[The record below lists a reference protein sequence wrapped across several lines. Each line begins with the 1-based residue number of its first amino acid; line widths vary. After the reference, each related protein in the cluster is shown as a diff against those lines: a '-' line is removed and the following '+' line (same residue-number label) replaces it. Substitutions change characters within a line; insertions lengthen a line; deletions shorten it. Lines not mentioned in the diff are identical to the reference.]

1 MKMNIRNTKVNILK
15 NIISSQLR
23 PLVQGDYIYLD
34 VPYHANLGDT
44 LIWQGTLD
52 FLKTLPYKCLH
63 SSWYNSTKYKD
74 IADKNP
80 NCHVILHGGGNFG
93 DVWVECHKFRKKVI
107 EDLPYHKIIIFPQT
121 IYYQEEKNLKVDAE
135 FFSKYP
141 NVTICARDKHSLKTL
156 EDYFPNNPSL
166 LVPDMAF
173 FMDDHWLKP
182 ETTEDRSLFL
192 MRTDHE
198 LKDGETLNI
207 PEGADIS
214 DWPTLNSFGGKLR
227 YNLLRRFRFG
237 LNRVDSLL
245 ESNIEQRFTDFYWKN
260 ILRPYNVKLVVD
272 FLQSYKH
279 IYTTRMHA
287 GILGVILG
295 KSDINIYDN
304 AYGKMAWFYETW
316 LSDVEGIRMLN
327 NNSKK

>member
-1 MKMNIRNTKVNILK
+1 
-15 NIISSQLR
+15 
-23 PLVQGDYIYLD
+23 
-34 VPYHANLGDT
+34 
-44 LIWQGTLD
+44 
-52 FLKTLPYKCLH
+52 
-63 SSWYNSTKYKD
+63 
-74 IADKNP
+74 
-80 NCHVILHGGGNFG
+80 
-93 DVWVECHKFRKKVI
+93 
-107 EDLPYHKIIIFPQT
+107 
-121 IYYQEEKNLKVDAE
+121 
-135 FFSKYP
+135 
-141 NVTICARDKHSLKTL
+141 
-156 EDYFPNNPSL
+156 
-166 LVPDMAF
+166 MAF
-173 FMDDHWLKP
+173 FMDDYWLKP
-182 ETTEDRSLFL
+182 ETTEDRTLFL

-198 LKDGETLNI
+198 LKEGETLNI

-227 YNLLRRFRFG
+227 YDLLRRFRFG

-304 AYGKMAWFYETW
+304 AYGKMSWFYETW